1 MQHGSCDAAMSGL
14 GQTKFRGDQRMSAI
28 ASKPDISRF
37 LSTRPSTTLAD
48 LLTLLLPADP
58 DLAVRTPPR
67 A

>member
-48 LLTLLLPADP
+48 LAIELRDRIHKS
-58 DLAVRTPPR
+58 VFQ
-67 A
+67 